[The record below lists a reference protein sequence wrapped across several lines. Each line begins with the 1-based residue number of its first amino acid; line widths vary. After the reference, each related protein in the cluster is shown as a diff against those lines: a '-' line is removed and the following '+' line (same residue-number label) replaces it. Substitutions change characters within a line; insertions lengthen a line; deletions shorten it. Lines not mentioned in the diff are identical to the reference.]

1 MSKHN
6 KQKRKEEKVL
16 KETMTIVKE
25 WWVNLYLFL
34 MFVVF
39 VFYAPDKYG
48 YIGNNKIAF
57 FEKVTAVFLFIF
69 VSFEIFTLINKIIKK
84 EKISFKTTLIDKAM
98 ILWGLWILISFAFS
112 SYRQD
117 ALFGYDGWRM
127 GLYAQMSMIIAFFA
141 VKKYVRETEKILILA
156 VAALVAESLMV
167 IAQRLGFDP
176 FGFYENMGFMDWNRR
191 NLLGT
196 LGNINWLMGY
206 QICVIPVIVWFYIS
220 VRETYKRIIF
230 AIGSFVVIS
239 AVFLQGSSSGLV
251 ALFGIIY
258 ILLIVYAKDA
268 GKIARI
274 LEILFGMCAFWLIF
288 SIFNIP
294 LLEPEE
300 MDTTRIYSLLWA
312 IPGVILALAIFGI
325 YFYISKT
332 QKNNLPKAL
341 SILIRAGLI
350 SVFCIGTGLIILIQ
364 VSDPLWQFLGAKESL
379 RISDLSGSGRIL
391 LWRKCLQF
399 YFSDSSIKEL
409 IFGFGPD
416 CFGYWYQTKDI
427 VIPVEGGPFAGAV
440 FTNGHNDLLTALV
453 NYGLPGLFIYI
464 STFVTMLITFV
475 KRKKNDALDWS
486 LLGIIAISGY
496 LINNMFSFQQ
506 VCATPIF
513 YLVLALIIHEVQKQ
527 E

>member
-69 VSFEIFTLINKIIKK
+69 ISFEIITFINKIIKK

-98 ILWGLWILISFAFS
+98 ILWGLWIVVSFFFS
-112 SYRQD
+112 SYKKD
-117 ALFGYDGWRM
+117 SLFGYDGWRM
-127 GLYAQMSMIIAFFA
+127 GLYAQLAMILSFFA
-141 VKKYVRETEKILILA
+141 VKKYVQKTEKILYLA
-156 VAALVAESLMV
+156 VAALVAESFMV
-167 IAQRLGFDP
+167 VVQRLGFEP
-176 FGFYENMGFMDWNRR
+176 LGFYENMGIMDWNRR

-196 LGNINWLMGY
+196 MGNINWLMGY
-206 QICVIPVIVWFYIS
+206 QICVIPVIIWFYVS
-220 VRETYKRIIF
+220 VKETYKRVIF
-230 AIGSFVVIS
+230 AIGTFIVIA

-251 ALFGIIY
+251 GVAGIIY
-258 ILLIVYAKDA
+258 VLFLIYAKDA

-274 LEILFGMCAFWLIF
+274 LEIVFGMCAFWLIF
-288 SIFNIP
+288 SIFNVP

-300 MDTTRIYSLLWA
+300 MDTTRVYSLLWLIPTVVLAPA
-312 IPGVILALAIFGI
+312 ILGI
-325 YFYISKT
+325 YFYINKS
-332 QKNNLPKAL
+332 QKETIPK
-341 SILIRAGLI
+341 SISTLIRAGLI
-350 SVFCIGTGLIILIQ
+350 SVSVIGIGLFTAIQ
-364 VSDPLWQFLGAKESL
+364 FSDSLWLLLGAKESL
-379 RISDLSGSGRIL
+379 RINDLSGSGRIL
-391 LWRKCLQF
+391 LWRKCLEY
-399 YFSDSSIKEL
+399 YFSDSSIKEF

-453 NYGLPGLFIYI
+453 NYGFTGLIIYA
-464 STFVTMLITFV
+464 STFVAMLITFF
-475 KRKKNDALDWS
+475 KRGKNNGFNWS
-486 LLGIIAISGY
+486 LLGIILLVGY
-496 LINNMFSFQQ
+496 LLNNMFSFQQ

-513 YLVLALIIHEVQKQ
+513 YLVAALVIHESQKQ
-527 E
+527 A